1 MSPIEWLRN
10 EFEAYGSPNKLEMS
24 WEEFDELM
32 EQAKEIE
39 EQEYYEC
46 LKGKKDQNYIQKHI
60 KINKP
65 PLYQTNT
72 TKNI

>member
-10 EFEAYGSPNKLEMS
+10 EFEAYGSHNKLEMS

-46 LKGKKDQNYIQKHI
+46 LKEKKD
-60 KINKP
+60 
-65 PLYQTNT
+65 
-72 TKNI
+72 